1 MKNNLTGAARVF
13 AAFGFSV
20 QGLKTAYHNEAAFR
34 QEVWL
39 ALILIPAA
47 FFVGSTALE
56 RALLIASV
64 LLVLIVELLNT
75 AIENVVDRFGAEYH
89 ELSGA
94 AKDTGSA
101 AVLVALL
108 LLAVV
113 WAGVIFT

>member
-1 MKNNLTGAARVF
+1 MKNNLTGVARVI

-20 QGLKTAYHNEAAFR
+20 KGLKTTYHNEAAFR

-39 ALILIPAA
+39 ALILVPAA
-47 FFVGSTALE
+47 FFVGNTALE

-64 LLVLIVELLNT
+64 LLVLIVELLKT

-101 AVLVALL
+101 SVLVALL
-108 LLAVV
+108 LVVVV
-113 WAGVIFT
+113 WAGVVFT